1 MTRSVLATENIEP
14 EALNAISTFHE
25 ATVKE
30 VQEAVK
36 ANKVVV
42 VGMKQNPVVSK
53 ARKAL
58 KEAGVEYKYLE
69 YGSYLAGWKPRL
81 AIKIWSGWPTYPQVF
96 VNGKLIGGAQETE
109 AALKAGKIR

>member
-14 EALNAISTFHE
+14 EALTAISTFHE
-25 ATVKE
+25 GTVKE

-36 ANKVVV
+36 TNKVVV

-58 KEAGVEYKYLE
+58 TEAGVEYKYLE
-69 YGSYLAGWKPRL
+69 YGSYFAGWKPRL

-109 AALKAGKIR
+109 VALKAGKIK